1 MRHCNV
7 QGRLVTAAALAVLLP
22 GCSVKMMAINS
33 LGNALA
39 EGSSVYATD
48 DDPELVWDAVPF
60 GLKTIEGLIEESPRH
75 KGLLLA
81 ATSGFTQY
89 AYGSLQQEADFVED
103 ADLARATVLRDRA
116 KRLYLRARDYGMRGL
131 DVSVKGFGEQVRR
144 DRDAALARLQRGQV
158 PLLYWTAAAW
168 AAALA
173 LEVNDSEL
181 AADQSLVEAMMRRA
195 LALDE
200 GFEMGA
206 IHEFLMSWEAA
217 HSSVGGSWEKAAF
230 HFERALLFAKGAR
243 AWPYVNYAESV
254 PLKKQ
259 NRPEFE
265 KLLRQ
270 ALEVPG
276 DKVREQRLTNVLA
289 QRRAEWLMG
298 RTEILFIE

>member
-1 MRHCNV
+1 MNTLTGLRFP
-7 QGRLVTAAALAVLLP
+7 AIAVSLLLLP
-22 GCSVKMMAINS
+22 GCSIKQMAINS

-39 EGSSVYATD
+39 EGNSVYATD

-60 GLKTIEGLIEESPRH
+60 GLKTIEGLLEESPRH

-103 ADLARATVLRDRA
+103 ADLDRATRLRDRA
-116 KRLYLRARDYGMRGL
+116 KRLYLRARDYGLRGL
-131 DVSVKGFGEQVRR
+131 DVHVKGFSAQLRQ
-144 DRDAALARLQRGQV
+144 DRDAALSRMRREQV

-181 AADQSLVEAMMRRA
+181 AADQSLVEAMMQRA
-195 LALDE
+195 LVLDE
-200 GFEMGA
+200 GFELGA

-217 HSSVGGSWEKAAF
+217 HTSTGGTWEQAAH
-230 HFERALLFAKGAR
+230 HFERALAFAGGSR

-254 PLKKQ
+254 AQKRQ
-259 NRPEFE
+259 DRAQFE

-270 ALEVPG
+270 ALEVPTG
-276 DKVREQRLTNVLA
+276 KVREQRLTNVLA
-289 QRRAEWLMG
+289 QRRAEWLLG
-298 RTEILFIE
+298 RLDILFIE

>member
-1 MRHCNV
+1 MNTLT
-7 QGRLVTAAALAVLLP
+7 GLRLPAIAVSLLLLP
-22 GCSVKMMAINS
+22 GCSIKQMAINS

-39 EGSSVYATD
+39 EGNSVYATD

-60 GLKTIEGLIEESPRH
+60 GLKTIEGLLEESPRH

-103 ADLARATVLRDRA
+103 ADLDRATRLRDRA
-116 KRLYLRARDYGMRGL
+116 KRLYLRARDYGLRGL
-131 DVSVKGFGEQVRR
+131 DVHVKGFSGQLRQ
-144 DRDAALARLQRGQV
+144 DRDAALSRMRREQV

-181 AADQSLVEAMMRRA
+181 AADQSLVEAMMQRA
-195 LALDE
+195 LVLDE
-200 GFEMGA
+200 GFELGA

-217 HSSVGGSWEKAAF
+217 HTSTGGTWEQAAH
-230 HFERALLFAKGAR
+230 HFERALAFAGGSR

-254 PLKKQ
+254 AQKRQ
-259 NRPEFE
+259 DRAQFE

-270 ALEVPG
+270 ALEVPTG
-276 DKVREQRLTNVLA
+276 KVREQRLTNVLA
-289 QRRAEWLMG
+289 QRRAEWLLG
-298 RTEILFIE
+298 RLDILFIE

>member
-1 MRHCNV
+1 MRHSNV
-7 QGRLVTAAALAVLLP
+7 PGRLVTAAALAFLLP

-116 KRLYLRARDYGMRGL
+116 KRLYLRARDYGLRGL
-131 DVSVKGFGEQVRR
+131 DVGVKGWSEQVRR
-144 DRDAALARLQRGQV
+144 DRDLALGRLRREHV

-195 LALDE
+195 LVLDE

-217 HSSVGGSWEKAAF
+217 HTSVGGSWEKAGK

-259 NRPEFE
+259 NRQEFE
-265 KLLRQ
+265 TLLRQ
-270 ALEVPG
+270 ALEVPPE
-276 DKVREQRLTNVLA
+276 KVREQRLTNVLA
-289 QRRAEWLMG
+289 QRRAEWLLG
-298 RTEILFIE
+298 RTDILFIE